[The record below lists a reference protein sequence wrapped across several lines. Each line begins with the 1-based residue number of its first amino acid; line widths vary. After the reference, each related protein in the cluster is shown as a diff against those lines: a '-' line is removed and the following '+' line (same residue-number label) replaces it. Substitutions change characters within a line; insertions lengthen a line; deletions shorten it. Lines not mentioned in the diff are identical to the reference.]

1 MIELF
6 AEDVEEEQEMIP
18 PTGEN
23 LLDDETRDKLPPL
36 YSGEEQGLD
45 ALAQAKLF
53 TPDAQWTWYAS
64 EFDGE
69 DLFFGLVSGF
79 EVELGYF
86 SLKELKEVKGPMG
99 LPIERDLYYEPKS
112 QKELMELHR
121 KQRGE

>member
-45 ALAQAKLF
+45 ALAQVKLF

>member
-1 MIELF
+1 MMKPAISFHL
-6 AEDVEEEQEMIP
+6 
-18 PTGEN
+18 
-23 LLDDETRDKLPPL
+23 
-36 YSGEEQGLD
+36 
-45 ALAQAKLF
+45 
-53 TPDAQWTWYAS
+53 W
-64 EFDGE
+64 E

-112 QKELMELHR
+112 QKELMELHI

>member
-18 PTGEN
+18 PMGEN

-45 ALAQAKLF
+45 ALAQVKLF